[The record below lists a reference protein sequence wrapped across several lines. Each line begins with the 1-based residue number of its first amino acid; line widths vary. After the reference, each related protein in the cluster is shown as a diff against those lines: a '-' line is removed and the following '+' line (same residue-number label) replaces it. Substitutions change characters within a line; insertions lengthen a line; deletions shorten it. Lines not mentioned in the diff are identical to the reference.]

1 MDKEALTAKIL
12 EVFSDVLP
20 EIDADKL
27 DLTAPLTTTYGVN
40 SVSIIQF
47 IVGLENEFNIEF
59 DDSELALGL
68 YYDMNDMIKAV
79 QTKVC

>member
-20 EIDADKL
+20 EIDANKL

-47 IVGLENEFNIEF
+47 IVGLEKEFNIEF

-79 QTKVC
+79 HAKV

>member
-40 SVSIIQF
+40 SVSIIRF

>member
-1 MDKEALTAKIL
+1 MDKEALIAKIL

-20 EIDADKL
+20 EIDANKL

-47 IVGLENEFNIEF
+47 IVGLEKEFNIEF

-79 QTKVC
+79 QAKI

>member
-20 EIDADKL
+20 EIDANKL

-47 IVGLENEFNIEF
+47 IVGLEKEFHIEF

-79 QTKVC
+79 QAKI

>member
-20 EIDADKL
+20 EIDADNL

-47 IVGLENEFNIEF
+47 IVGLEKEFNIEF

-79 QTKVC
+79 QKKVC

>member
-12 EVFSDVLP
+12 EIFSDVLP
-20 EIDADKL
+20 EIDANKL

-47 IVGLENEFNIEF
+47 IVGLEKEFNIEF

-79 QTKVC
+79 QAKI

>member
-20 EIDADKL
+20 EIDADNL

-40 SVSIIQF
+40 SVSSIQF

>member
-20 EIDADKL
+20 EIDANKL
-27 DLTAPLTTTYGVN
+27 DPTVPLTTTYGVN

-47 IVGLENEFNIEF
+47 IVGLEKEFNIEF

-79 QTKVC
+79 QAKI

>member
-20 EIDADKL
+20 EIDANKL

-47 IVGLENEFNIEF
+47 IVGLEKEFNIEF

-68 YYDMNDMIKAV
+68 YYDMNDMNKAV
-79 QTKVC
+79 QAKI

>member
-1 MDKEALTAKIL
+1 MDKDTLTKKVL
-12 EVFSDVLP
+12 GVFSDILP
-20 EIDADKL
+20 DIDAGKL
-27 DLTAPLTTTYGVN
+27 DPTAPLTTTYGVN

-47 IVGLENEFNIEF
+47 IVGLEKEFNIEF

-79 QTKVC
+79 QAKI

>member
-1 MDKEALTAKIL
+1 MDKKILTAKVL
-12 EVFSDVLP
+12 EVFSNVLP
-20 EIDADKL
+20 EIDAGNL
-27 DLTAPLTTTYGVN
+27 DMTVPLTTAYGVN

-47 IVGLENEFNIEF
+47 IVGLENELNIEF

-79 QTKVC
+79 EAKVS

>member
-20 EIDADKL
+20 EIDADNL

>member
-1 MDKEALTAKIL
+1 MDKKALTKKVL
-12 EVFSDVLP
+12 EVFSNVLP
-20 EIDADKL
+20 EIDADDL
-27 DLTAPLTTTYGVN
+27 DMTAQLTTTYGVN

-79 QTKVC
+79 EAKIN

>member
-20 EIDADKL
+20 EIDADNL

-47 IVGLENEFNIEF
+47 IVGLEKEFNIEF

>member
-20 EIDADKL
+20 EIDANKL

-47 IVGLENEFNIEF
+47 IVGLEKEFNIEF

-79 QTKVC
+79 QAKI

>member
-1 MDKEALTAKIL
+1 MDKKALTTKIL
-12 EVFSDVLP
+12 EVFSNVLP
-20 EIDADKL
+20 EIDADSL
-27 DLTAPLTTTYGVN
+27 DMTAPLTTTYGVN

-79 QTKVC
+79 EAKIN

>member
-20 EIDADKL
+20 EIDAYKL

-47 IVGLENEFNIEF
+47 IVGLEKEFNIEF

-79 QTKVC
+79 QAKI

>member
-1 MDKEALTAKIL
+1 MDKKILTAKVL
-12 EVFSDVLP
+12 EVFSNVLP
-20 EIDADKL
+20 EIDAGNL
-27 DLTAPLTTTYGVN
+27 DMTAPLTTAYGVN

-47 IVGLENEFNIEF
+47 IVEF

-79 QTKVC
+79 EAKVS

>member
-1 MDKEALTAKIL
+1 MDKKILTAKVL
-12 EVFSDVLP
+12 EVFSNVLP
-20 EIDADKL
+20 EIDAGNL
-27 DLTAPLTTTYGVN
+27 DMTAPLTTAYGVN

-47 IVGLENEFNIEF
+47 IEGLENELNIEF

-79 QTKVC
+79 EAKVS

>member
-1 MDKEALTAKIL
+1 M

-20 EIDADKL
+20 EIDANKL

-47 IVGLENEFNIEF
+47 IVGLEKEFNIEF

-79 QTKVC
+79 QAKI

>member
-20 EIDADKL
+20 EIDANKL
-27 DLTAPLTTTYGVN
+27 DLTAPLTTTYDVN

-47 IVGLENEFNIEF
+47 IVGLEKEFNIEF

-79 QTKVC
+79 QAKI